1 MSQNFSSTGGGGG
14 EARVFTFLT
23 SPNYC
28 VSPLVQGCLEI
39 PCRIEIH
46 MPPTVKNKEL
56 IRIYQSFVDTL
67 YYQRE
72 EANIVGSFDLDE
84 VSVDTQNQ
92 EKQRKKKK
100 HTQETRQKEG
110 KSTSISKDI
119 RSGEKNEKRDRTTS
133 RTIDLTKP
141 DSSKNDV

>member
-1 MSQNFSSTGGGGG
+1 
-14 EARVFTFLT
+14 
-23 SPNYC
+23 
-28 VSPLVQGCLEI
+28 
-39 PCRIEIH
+39 

-92 EKQRKKKK
+92 KKHRKKKK

-110 KSTSISKDI
+110 KSTSISKD
-119 RSGEKNEKRDRTTS
+119 RSFFGESGEKNEKRDRTTS

-141 DSSKNDV
+141 DSSKNDVIELSN

>member
-1 MSQNFSSTGGGGG
+1 MKFPAASKY
-14 EARVFTFLT
+14 TF
-23 SPNYC
+23 
-28 VSPLVQGCLEI
+28 
-39 PCRIEIH
+39 
-46 MPPTVKNKEL
+46 PPTVKNKEL

-92 EKQRKKKK
+92 EKYRKKKK
-100 HTQETRQKEG
+100 HTQETRQKER

-119 RSGEKNEKRDRTTS
+119 RSFFGESGEKNEKRDRTRS
-133 RTIDLTKP
+133 RTIDLRKT
-141 DSSKNDV
+141 